1 MKIFVLFLFAFIIS
15 APAFSQKQLEF
26 MNQRFEFNAVR
37 DGQPVRQET
46 KDFGLNI
53 NYDTG
58 EFFAKINLSE
68 SRLYADEELEYRI
81 PGDEY
86 LEIRGFIPVAEVFEN
101 NSESQTLKV
110 ELNVT
115 HLSNIVPVVF
125 TFNLNR
131 IKNSSKQFTIFNING
146 PALLGDF
153 GIEDLK
159 GYEPQ
164 VNIVLSFQAVFAGR
178 Y

>member
-1 MKIFVLFLFAFIIS
+1 
-15 APAFSQKQLEF
+15 

-46 KDFGLNI
+46 KDFALNI

-58 EFFAKINLSE
+58 EFFAKINLSK

-86 LEIRGFIPVAEVFEN
+86 LEITGFIPVAEVFEN

-110 ELNVT
+110 ELNVK
-115 HLSNIVPVVF
+115 HLSNIAPVVF

-131 IKNSSKQFTIFNING
+131 IKNSSQQFTIFNISG
-146 PALLGDF
+146 PAQLSDF
-153 GIEDLK
+153 GVEDLK
-159 GYEPQ
+159 GYEPE
-164 VNIVLSFQAVFAGR
+164 VNIVLFFQTAFAGG